1 MRPHARG
8 FNPAFD
14 ATHRVPAGGLGV
26 TFWSDG
32 GTSPVATIDKLA
44 RYRDISPLG
53 SGGTATV
60 VLAEDTT
67 LGRLVAL
74 KRVHA
79 SADPRGRSR
88 VRREALV
95 GASLSHP
102 NLVSIYDVLGDA
114 DGDHVIV
121 MEYVEG
127 ETLRDALR
135 DRPGLPVADVLRI
148 VDGVAAALDAIHQRG
163 IVHRDVKPANILLGS
178 NGAIKL
184 ADLGIA
190 SAIDR
195 TRITTDGA
203 VLGTFSYMAPEQL
216 GGESPTR
223 AVDIYALTAVAFEA
237 LCGRKARTELNP
249 LALAHAIS
257 TQPPPN
263 LRDVWPQAPAAAAE
277 VLVRGMAREPS
288 RRPSS
293 AGELARRL
301 RAALAVAAAGARLSA
316 DDVAGRPA
324 AFPTGASARSS
335 ADDGTAQSGSFAAG
349 AALTPVAWH
358 RRRSRAPIFA
368 AACIVLVAAAVAAAL
383 AISQSGSRHAARGA
397 AASRGS
403 SSRSAA
409 DRPQTTR
416 TSGTLGSGADGTSA
430 ARGGSPQEGAALA
443 TAPPSSPASGATA
456 GLGAAS
462 PAGTATRTAA
472 SSPDQSR
479 ATTPPTSKSPAN
491 HPSSATSSTPAS
503 NLTGGRAIL
512 PPAPSTTPSAATSP
526 AGAPSA
532 SRSAKATDAGAVS
545 AVESFYVLAAGHR
558 YAEAWA
564 LADSTFRTQLGGY
577 ASFEA
582 GQAGDRSITFHSAQV
597 LSRSSAGATVAVRTT
612 SVRTDGTHHCSG
624 TVELVPGSTGTWLLH
639 LIHIN
644 CS

>member
-1 MRPHARG
+1 MAAI
-8 FNPAFD
+8 N
-14 ATHRVPAGGLGV
+14 
-26 TFWSDG
+26 
-32 GTSPVATIDKLA
+32 KLA
-44 RYRDISPLG
+44 RYRDVSPLG

-102 NLVSIYDVLGDA
+102 NLVSIYDVLGGA

-135 DRPGLPVADVLRI
+135 DRPGLAVAEALRI

-190 SAIDR
+190 SATDR

-223 AVDIYALTAVAFEA
+223 AVDIYALAAVAFEA
-237 LCGRKARTELNP
+237 LCGRKARTEPNP

-263 LRDVWPQAPAAAAE
+263 LRDVWPQAPAAATE

-293 AGELARRL
+293 AGELAARL
-301 RAALAVAAAGARLSA
+301 RTALAVTAAGTRSS
-316 DDVAGRPA
+316 DDDAAGRPA
-324 AFPTGASARSS
+324 AFPAASARSS
-335 ADDGTAQSGSFAAG
+335 ADGGTGQSGSFAAG

-358 RRRSRAPIFA
+358 RGRSRAPIIA
-368 AACIVLVAAAVAAAL
+368 AVCIVLVAAAVAAAL
-383 AISQSGSRHAARGA
+383 AISQSGSRQAPSGA
-397 AASRGS
+397 AASRAS
-403 SSRSAA
+403 SSPSVA
-409 DRPQTTR
+409 DRSHTT
-416 TSGTLGSGADGTSA
+416 TKTGGTLGSVAHVTSA
-430 ARGGSPQEGAALA
+430 ARAGSPQAVAAPA
-443 TAPPSSPASGATA
+443 TAPSSSPASGATA
-456 GLGAAS
+456 GLEGASRA
-462 PAGTATRTAA
+462 AGATSTAA
-472 SSPDQSR
+472 SSPPDTSPAGAATSTAPSSPPESR
-479 ATTPPTSKSPAN
+479 TTTAPASKSPAN
-491 HPSSATSSTPAS
+491 HPSSATSS
-503 NLTGGRAIL
+503 
-512 PPAPSTTPSAATSP
+512 SP
-526 AGAPSA
+526 G
-532 SRSAKATDAGAVS
+532 S

-577 ASFEA
+577 RSFQA
-582 GQAGDRSITFHSAQV
+582 GQAGDRSITFDSARV
-597 LSRSSAGATVAVRTT
+597 LSHSSAGATVAVRTT
-612 SVRTDGTHHCSG
+612 SVRTDGTHRCTG
-624 TVELVPGSTGTWLLH
+624 TVDLVPGSTGTWLLH